1 MIRYKT
7 AMKSDIVVPRL
18 VIDNSVL
25 FDPGDG
31 ALKAGAAEEFATVA
45 DFVKMFSPGKLMIEG
60 HTDSDG
66 DAEGNL
72 SLSLAR
78 AENVKDYMVQN
89 YDFITNQM
97 IEAKGYG
104 EEQPVVANDT
114 AENKQLNRRIE
125 VLIWE

>member
-1 MIRYKT
+1 LI
-7 AMKSDIVVPRL
+7 
-18 VIDNSVL
+18 
-25 FDPGDG
+25 
-31 ALKAGAAEEFATVA
+31 
-45 DFVKMFSPGKLMIEG
+45 IEG

-72 SLSLAR
+72 ALSLAR

>member
-1 MIRYKT
+1 M
-7 AMKSDIVVPRL
+7 
-18 VIDNSVL
+18 
-25 FDPGDG
+25 
-31 ALKAGAAEEFATVA
+31 A

-72 SLSLAR
+72 ALSLAR